1 MERRATEISQSATFS
16 VSRRDALKL
25 AGGATLS
32 AFALAGVRHGAVA
45 QEATPVASPA
55 AGRGLLG
62 QFVIVRARTLKPDR
76 SGDELLGLIRD
87 GFLPLIEDVPGFVSY
102 IAVANDETRDQFSV
116 GVYADKAG
124 ADESTRR
131 AGEWGALGAA
141 DYVEGD
147 PDVSEG
153 IIGVAAE
160 AVDALPAGILEA
172 SPAATPVADGGFEGK
187 YVAVRFRQPNPAWTA
202 EETLRLVGEGYVP
215 LVRKIPGFVAYFG
228 SADEVVGNQAY
239 VVIFD
244 DKAGADE
251 STRVARE
258 WLTENS
264 YDFFMGDPVVAEGV
278 IGVAAE
284 AGA

>member
-1 MERRATEISQSATFS
+1 M
-16 VSRRDALKL
+16 KL
-25 AGGATLS
+25 AGAAAMAT
-32 AFALAGVRHGAVA
+32 FAAAGVRRGAVA
-45 QEATPVASPA
+45 QDATPIAAPA
-55 AGRGLLG
+55 VGDGLLG
-62 QFVIVRARTLKPDR
+62 QYLVVRARTLKPDR
-76 SGDELLGLIRD
+76 SGEELLGLIRE

-102 IAVANDETRDQFSV
+102 VAVANDETRNQFSV

-160 AVDALPAGILEA
+160 AVDALPAGSLEA
-172 SPAATPVADGGFEGK
+172 SPAATPVAGSGLEGK
-187 YVAVRFRQPNPAWTA
+187 YLAVRLRQGNPAWTA
-202 EETLRLVGEGYVP
+202 EESLRLIGEGYVP
-215 LVRKIPGFVAYFG
+215 LVREIPGFVAYFG
-228 SADEVVGNQAY
+228 SADADAGNQAY

-251 STRVARE
+251 STRVAGE

-264 YDFFMGDPVVAEGV
+264 YDFFTGDAVVAEGI

-284 AGA
+284 AGV